1 MKVTYILFFVF
12 PKSKTFHCNNI
23 QTSTHLC
30 FFPDAKQKSY
40 KNNTTDSIRDWGLNP
55 TIRPRST
62 ALFFSPIW
70 KVQLDDSERSSLLAL
85 SWPTEFFDNN
95 FEREIEMRCLY
106 VLHCTYVFWYVL
118 YVYTHTRVFEYSP
131 AVVSHRGGG
140 YVFVEAFILSMLKYT
155 SVYLRDTVYISKEV
169 SINRLNL
176 GCPRC
181 QSPPG
186 LLDFQ

>member
-30 FFPDAKQKSY
+30 FFPDAKQTSY

-85 SWPTEFFDNN
+85 SWPTEFFWQQ
-95 FEREIEMRCLY
+95 FWERDWNEMLICIALY
-106 VLHCTYVFWYVL
+106 ICILICFVCI
-118 YVYTHTRVFEYSP
+118 YTHQSIWIQSCCSFPPWWRVCFCRGIHAVHVEIYISVFE
-131 AVVSHRGGG
+131 G
-140 YVFVEAFILSMLKYT
+140 Y
-155 SVYLRDTVYISKEV
+155 
-169 SINRLNL
+169 RLHLQRSFN
-176 GCPRC
+176 
-181 QSPPG
+181 QSS
-186 LLDFQ
+186 